1 MSVAPSCVQYRRMF
15 AVAIAALLSIGGAA
29 LIYAEEEAPK
39 AETEP
44 SKLHDDLI
52 GAWTLASTPDG
63 QDLSSQRRLKF
74 FGRKHWTVT
83 QSDEDG
89 AIQYHHGG
97 TYTLDG
103 DEYVETIEYGMGQT
117 AQLVGQKFTFKI
129 KVEGD
134 KYTQTGVGN
143 PYNEVWKRGK

>member
-1 MSVAPSCVQYRRMF
+1 MSGFNAVTYRRTF
-15 AVAIAALLSIGGAA
+15 AVAIAAVLSIGGAA
-29 LIYAEEEAPK
+29 LIYAEEKTPK

-52 GAWTLASTPDG
+52 GAWTLASTADG
-63 QDLSSQRRLKF
+63 QDLSDQRRLKF
-74 FGRKHWTVT
+74 FGRKHWAVT

-89 AIQYHHGG
+89 AVQYHHGG

-117 AQLVGQKFTFKI
+117 AQLVGQKYTFKI

-143 PYNEVWKRGK
+143 PYNEVWKRDK